1 MMTPNERVE
10 GRPQGVRSH
19 DELGGDERKMMD
31 ILEEMRWFEIDH
43 EPDGWPAVRM
53 RQITALCDEVERL
66 RKIATGEIFVVVADA
81 PKPPAPGE
89 MTAHQLL
96 LALVPDF
103 DRRLDNAAP
112 DLRAR
117 ILELA
122 QSEDGWRPL
131 HYLQGCL

>member
-1 MMTPNERVE
+1 MN
-10 GRPQGVRSH
+10 
-19 DELGGDERKMMD
+19 KK
-31 ILEEMRWFEIDH
+31 I
-43 EPDGWPAVRM
+43 
-53 RQITALCDEVERL
+53 EVGFV
-66 RKIATGEIFVVVADA
+66 RKIETGEIFVVVADA
-81 PKPPAPGE
+81 PEPPAPAE

-103 DRRLDNAAP
+103 DSRFEAAAP
-112 DLRAR
+112 ELRAR